1 MWVVA
6 AGQAATVISADG
18 PGAALVARVRSLVVS
33 KAPQYV
39 ELADRLAARWAA
51 LAPGTLVE
59 SEHQLADEFGVNRL
73 TAREA
78 VRELERRMIVR
89 RIMGRGT
96 FTAHRLDY
104 EVRLGGY
111 ASFHRN
117 VSELGHQPSVAV
129 VDHRF
134 LGRGDERRL
143 VVERVS
149 AVDGFVAA
157 FTTES
162 FPVAVAA
169 AVRVAVIGGGSIHD
183 ALVAAGYDACRGSVD
198 VEVAMPPG
206 NVADQLDFSST
217 VMPTW
222 HLRSSTTDGRGG
234 PVVHSS
240 DAWMRTDMFA
250 LTVHLDDLDS

>member
-1 MWVVA
+1 MNKV
-6 AGQAATVISADG
+6 
-18 PGAALVARVRSLVVS
+18 
-33 KAPQYV
+33 PQYV
-39 ELADRLAARWAA
+39 ELADRLATRWAS
-51 LAPGTLVE
+51 LAPGALVE
-59 SEHQLADEFGVNRL
+59 SEHQLADEFNVNRL

-96 FTAHRLDY
+96 FTAHRLSY

-117 VSELGHQPSVAV
+117 VTERGHRPSTTV
-129 VDHRF
+129 VGHRF
-134 LGRGDERRL
+134 LGRGDDRRL

-157 FTTES
+157 FTTEA
-162 FPVAVAA
+162 FPAPVAA
-169 AVRVAVIGGGSIHD
+169 AVRAVVIDGGSIHE
-183 ALVAAGYDACRGSVD
+183 ALVAAGYDPRRGSVD
-198 VEVAMPPG
+198 VDVAMPPG
-206 NVADQLDFSST
+206 NVADLLDFSST

-222 HLRSSTTDGRGG
+222 HLRSRTTDGRGG
-234 PVVHSS
+234 SIVHTS

-250 LTVHLDDLDS
+250 LTVHLDDLDP